1 MLFIRSSIRDWK
13 WILILNFEGSR
24 PLRLYFEIY
33 ISLNPSFSAS
43 RIRCSILLTGRI
55 SPERPTSPAKH
66 IRLLIGISMFEDKTA
81 EITARSIAGSFTF
94 IPPAILRKTSLATSL
109 NPARF
114 SKTAN
119 NIFNLLRSNPVDD
132 RCGVPYTAEL
142 TSACVSIRKGLIPSI
157 VAEMDTPLR
166 FSSMWETNNSD
177 GLCTSLRPMLLIS

>member
-1 MLFIRSSIRDWK
+1 
-13 WILILNFEGSR
+13 
-24 PLRLYFEIY
+24 
-33 ISLNPSFSAS
+33 
-43 RIRCSILLTGRI
+43 
-55 SPERPTSPAKH
+55 
-66 IRLLIGISMFEDKTA
+66 MFEDKTA

-166 FSSMWETNNSD
+166 FSS
-177 GLCTSLRPMLLIS
+177 I